1 MLKLY
6 FSLGSGIKSCI
17 KILYFNVFSF
27 AEF

>member
-1 MLKLY
+1 MLKLH
-6 FSLGSGIKSCI
+6 FSLESGIKSCT